1 MFSDC
6 VGNTRSSRLIV
17 VASSENS
24 EIIEYVFAAPCICCG
39 VVQSFPDQEG
49 KSDGT
54 ETTANLN
61 QKLYFHRLGTDQ
73 SQDVLCAEWPENPNW
88 MG

>member
-1 MFSDC
+1 MTCS
-6 VGNTRSSRLIV
+6 GHELAIV
-17 VASSENS
+17 LQWHA
-24 EIIEYVFAAPCICCG
+24 
-39 VVQSFPDQEG
+39 QSFPEQEG

-61 QKLYFHRLGTDQ
+61 QKLYFHKLGTDQ
-73 SQDVLCAEWPENPNW
+73 SQDVLCAEWPDNPNW

>member
-1 MFSDC
+1 MQSNRFSYTGITC
-6 VGNTRSSRLIV
+6 SGSQLAIV
-17 VASSENS
+17 LQ
-24 EIIEYVFAAPCICCG
+24 FCT
-39 VVQSFPDQEG
+39 QSFPDQEG

-61 QKLYFHRLGTDQ
+61 QKLYFHKLGTDQ
-73 SQDVLCAEWPENPNW
+73 SQDVLCAEWPDNPNW

>member
-1 MFSDC
+1 M
-6 VGNTRSSRLIV
+6 RSGQL
-17 VASSENS
+17 A
-24 EIIEYVFAAPCICCG
+24 IEC
-39 VVQSFPDQEG
+39 VQSFPDQEG

-61 QKLYFHRLGTDQ
+61 QKLYFHTLGTDQ
-73 SQDVLCAEWPENPNW
+73 SHDVLCAEWPDHPNW